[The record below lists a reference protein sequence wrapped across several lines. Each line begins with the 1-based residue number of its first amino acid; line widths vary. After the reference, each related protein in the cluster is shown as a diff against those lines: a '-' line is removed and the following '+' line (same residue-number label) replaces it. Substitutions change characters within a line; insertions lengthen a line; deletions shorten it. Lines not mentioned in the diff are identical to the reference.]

1 MLFPVRLCPRAVGPP
16 TCCAEAR
23 VRILRQRR
31 GPAGSLFLTPVS
43 SALLL
48 LCRCPFTSVSNSK
61 YQWPMGA
68 AAPAVAQWIP
78 LHGICHDFVHG
89 WQWREVVRTKKA
101 LRSLSDL
108 RTPPW
113 HFLNVELLVLFK
125 EVLLRNSPWQRL
137 HIAMKANHI
146 SAMNQMQ
153 MLAAL
158 ARSEFRRPS
167 LSMQKT
173 PIMCVKLKRIV
184 HH

>member
-1 MLFPVRLCPRAVGPP
+1 
-16 TCCAEAR
+16 
-23 VRILRQRR
+23 
-31 GPAGSLFLTPVS
+31 
-43 SALLL
+43 
-48 LCRCPFTSVSNSK
+48 
-61 YQWPMGA
+61 MGA
-68 AAPAVAQWIP
+68 AVPAVAQWIP
-78 LHGICHDFVHG
+78 LHGICRDFVHG

-108 RTPPW
+108 RAPPW
-113 HFLNVELLVLFK
+113 HFLNVELVVLFK
-125 EVLLRNSPWQRL
+125 EDLLRNPPWQRL

-158 ARSEFRRPS
+158 ARSEIRGPS